1 MVEKPLFPLF
11 LKLDGRKV
19 LVIGAGTI
27 ALRKIEALIEYGAWV
42 SVVSRDAHPDIQ
54 RMADEGR
61 IHLEIGEFSAEN
73 VKENMLVVD
82 ATGDD
87 DLSPRVVEACREY
100 GVLLNTVDIPPACD
114 FYMASRVSRGYLQI
128 GISTSG
134 ASPALAK
141 RLREHLE
148 RHFPA
153 KWSDYLQ
160 LLSAA
165 RERIK
170 KAIPNSQRVRSLAAE
185 DLLRRTM
192 RDMFDGSVPLD
203 EENFE
208 RQLRAL
214 EKS

>member
-1 MVEKPLFPLF
+1 M
-11 LKLDGRKV
+11 

-27 ALRKIEALIEYGAWV
+27 ALRKIEALLEYGAQV
-42 SVVSRDAHPDIQ
+42 SVISRDANAEIQ
-54 RMADEGR
+54 TMASEGK
-61 IHLEIGEFSAEN
+61 IQLELGEFKEES
-73 VKENMLVVD
+73 VKNNMLVID

-87 DLSPRVVEACREY
+87 DLSPCVVEACRTN

-153 KWSDYLQ
+153 KWSDYLT
-160 LLSAA
+160 LLSQA

-185 DLLRRTM
+185 DLLKRTM
-192 RDMFDGSVPLD
+192 NDMFDATKNLD